1 VISGIPA
8 MRRMRDFLLAFLLV
22 SCCLPVTG
30 SAQGQESN
38 ENGRKIVR
46 KVEPTYPQ
54 IARRMNIAGTVKLF
68 AVVAPDGTVK
78 AFEPVGG
85 SPLLVQ
91 ASEDAIKRWKFAPA
105 ATESKELIEL
115 HFHPE

>member
-1 VISGIPA
+1 
-8 MRRMRDFLLAFLLV
+8 MRMRNFLLLFLLV
-22 SCCLPVTG
+22 SCCLAVAR
-30 SAQGQESN
+30 SAQGQQSN
-38 ENGRKIVR
+38 ENARKIVR
-46 KVEPTYPQ
+46 KVDPTYPEM
-54 IARRMNIAGTVKLF
+54 ARRMNIAGTVKLF

-105 ATESKELIEL
+105 AAESKELIEL